1 MFWRSLLVSPAILG
15 ATLVA
20 SANASSFDPAKS
32 TSVSTEF
39 NSLEIAQVQDNGAGT
54 GELLNQIEQY
64 GNEGQVAPVQGN
76 SIDQVTS
83 VNQLRDVSPTAWAY
97 EALRSLVERYGCIVG
112 YPDRTF
118 RGDRALTRWEFAAG
132 LNACLNVMERLIQ
145 DGVNVLKEDLD
156 ALKRLMDEFQAELAA
171 LGARVD
177 NLEGRVSFLENN
189 QFSTTTKLAGE
200 VIFAV
205 TDTVGAGSPA
215 SQAAMQYR
223 ARLLLNTSFTGQDV
237 LKTRLAAGSA
247 TPFGFDYKST
257 TTLQNGDPAS
267 VRFDNLQSPSLF
279 QTWTAAGNG
288 SDVVLDWLAYYTP
301 IDLGYFGRFNTY
313 VAAWGGIWNDFVP
326 TTNPFFEDFDGGN
339 GALSTF
345 ASENP
350 IYRIG
355 GGSGAGVSLQLGF
368 LQSIVGPTSLS
379 LGYLAG
385 GATSPAD
392 PNPGNGLF
400 NGDYAA
406 LAQINANLFNFL
418 SQSIQ

>member
-1 MFWRSLLVSPAILG
+1 
-15 ATLVA
+15 
-20 SANASSFDPAKS
+20 
-32 TSVSTEF
+32 
-39 NSLEIAQVQDNGAGT
+39 
-54 GELLNQIEQY
+54 
-64 GNEGQVAPVQGN
+64 
-76 SIDQVTS
+76 
-83 VNQLRDVSPTAWAY
+83 
-97 EALRSLVERYGCIVG
+97 
-112 YPDRTF
+112 
-118 RGDRALTRWEFAAG
+118 
-132 LNACLNVMERLIQ
+132 
-145 DGVNVLKEDLD
+145 
-156 ALKRLMDEFQAELAA
+156 
-171 LGARVD
+171 
-177 NLEGRVSFLENN
+177 
-189 QFSTTTKLAGE
+189 
-200 VIFAV
+200 
-205 TDTVGAGSPA
+205 
-215 SQAAMQYR
+215 
-223 ARLLLNTSFTGQDV
+223 
-237 LKTRLAAGSA
+237 
-247 TPFGFDYKST
+247 
-257 TTLQNGDPAS
+257 
-267 VRFDNLQSPSLF
+267 
-279 QTWTAAGNG
+279 
-288 SDVVLDWLAYYTP
+288 VVLDWLAYYTP

-418 SQSIQ
+418 NVGFTYVNAYQSADTAIFGNGGTRGVTGTSAANLSQTQLNTLLNVNGNDPDSVTLQDEVGFFNFGAKVSNSYGLTGAVDIGFASLSAFGSYSTVRLLGLGDAEVWTYGAGIAFPDLGKEGNILGLFAGAQPYIGNLSFREMGLKVSNIVPYHVELFYKYQVTDNISITPGVIWISAPEQFKGTGNEWIGTLRGTFTF